1 MYGSRIRLSISAA
14 EAAALFR
21 RVAAGAHSPAQALAA
36 LTALETLVSSFTET
50 ADQPLDAYA
59 EIRRALHADIDEQRQ
74 RLLRQQAEALGGA
87 LGAGDVTGVARVH
100 AALSREAFL
109 QVAERCL
116 TGLAGEVRAG
126 YEVWIARWCAEAE
139 KRARGAS
146 PYPDAMDWDA
156 AGVSLGEFMA
166 MRDLSIALKGHADC

>member
-21 RVAAGAHSPAQALAA
+21 RLAAGAHSPAQALAA
-36 LTALETLVSSFTET
+36 FTALETLLGCHTEP
-50 ADQPLDAYA
+50 ADQPLEAYA
-59 EIRRALHADIDEQRQ
+59 EIRRSLRAAIEEQRQ
-74 RLLRQQAEALGGA
+74 RLLRQQTDALGDA
-87 LGAGDVTGVARVH
+87 LGAGDVAGVARVH

-116 TGLAGEVRAG
+116 TGLAGEVRTG
-126 YEVWIARWCAEAE
+126 YEVWITRWCAEAE
-139 KRARGAS
+139 ERARGAS
-146 PYPDAMDWDA
+146 PYPDAMDWDS

-166 MRDLSIALKGHADC
+166 MRDLSMALQGP